1 MIFGGLLLQTRRKEK
16 CTMDTTVNGYG
27 IEYLEQL
34 ANDGVQTL
42 LDRLPKG
49 KDRDLVADIH
59 FVLHCLCKQARGD
72 ELTETESSLLDE
84 DVKAITRE
92 IPVSV

>member
-1 MIFGGLLLQTRRKEK
+1 
-16 CTMDTTVNGYG
+16 MDATVNGYG

-42 LDRLPKG
+42 LDRLPEK
-49 KDRDLVADIH
+49 KDRNLVADIH
-59 FVLHCLCKQARGD
+59 FVLYCLYKQARGD

>member
-1 MIFGGLLLQTRRKEK
+1 
-16 CTMDTTVNGYG
+16 MDTTVNGYG

-59 FVLHCLCKQARGD
+59 FVLYCLYKQARGD

>member
-1 MIFGGLLLQTRRKEK
+1 
-16 CTMDTTVNGYG
+16 
-27 IEYLEQL
+27 
-34 ANDGVQTL
+34 
-42 LDRLPKG
+42 
-49 KDRDLVADIH
+49 
-59 FVLHCLCKQARGD
+59 LCKQARGD

>member
-1 MIFGGLLLQTRRKEK
+1 
-16 CTMDTTVNGYG
+16 MDTTVNGYG

-59 FVLHCLCKQARGD
+59 FVLYCLCKQARGD
-72 ELTETESSLLDE
+72 ELTESESSLLDE

>member
-1 MIFGGLLLQTRRKEK
+1 
-16 CTMDTTVNGYG
+16 MDTTVNGYG
-27 IEYLEQL
+27 IEYLEHL

-59 FVLHCLCKQARGD
+59 FVLYCLCKQARGD
-72 ELTETESSLLDE
+72 ELTESESSLLDE
-84 DVKAITRE
+84 DVKSITRE

>member
-1 MIFGGLLLQTRRKEK
+1 
-16 CTMDTTVNGYG
+16 MDTTVNGYG

-59 FVLHCLCKQARGD
+59 FVL
-72 ELTETESSLLDE
+72 
-84 DVKAITRE
+84 
-92 IPVSV
+92 